1 MDGENGRLDV
11 VERRI
16 GKLEDRLGERAQ
28 IATKRDRKVKNVP
41 CTKWR
46 E

>member
-16 GKLEDRLGERAQ
+16 GKFEDRLGERVQ
-28 IATKRDRKVKNVP
+28 IVIKRDRKVKNVL
-41 CTKWR
+41 CIKWR